1 MRMPAFIKI
10 TVPLFAA
17 ASFSSLLAPHPVHA
31 KTFVCPNGQGAGQ
44 AQVGVQGGHGRSRC
58 VAYMPTKANE
68 QANSIATNQ
77 NQNGARQL
85 EQINFAAAASMRS
98 SDTGNV
104 KYPPL
109 TLSRWKLLHAPN
121 GVLPI
126 GSKVNRAFRC
136 PSVQA
141 ARSVIRLIPPVR
153 NRGAANPQQLRG
165 FAAAIKKHGC
175 RPTTARYL
183 VTDLHENAFIS
194 LGYEAGED
202 WTALTVKQGN
212 TAGIGLVYDASF
224 D

>member
-1 MRMPAFIKI
+1 MKF
-10 TVPLFAA
+10 TVPLFAV
-17 ASFSSLLAPHPVHA
+17 ASFLSFLSPDPVQA
-31 KTFVCPNGQGAGQ
+31 QTFVCPSGSGAGAVQ
-44 AQVGVQGGHGRSRC
+44 ISVQGGSPGGSRY
-58 VAYMPTKANE
+58 VACRAKDSVAPIHKQNE
-68 QANSIATNQ
+68 S
-77 NQNGARQL
+77 RQFG
-85 EQINFAAAASMRS
+85 QVNFAAAASMRS

-104 KYPPL
+104 KYPPI
-109 TLSRWKLLHAPN
+109 TLNRWKVLHAPN

-126 GSKVNRAFRC
+126 GAKLNRAFRC

-153 NRGAANPQQLRG
+153 NRGAANPHQLRG

-175 RPTTARYL
+175 RPTTGRYS
-183 VTDLHENAFIS
+183 VTSLHENAFIS

-212 TAGIGLVYDASF
+212 TSGIGLVYDASF

>member
-1 MRMPAFIKI
+1 MKLSF
-10 TVPLFAA
+10 PLLAA
-17 ASFSSLLAPHPVHA
+17 ASFLSFLSTDPVHA
-31 KTFVCPNGQGAGQ
+31 ETFVCPNDPGAGEV
-44 AQVGVQGGHGRSRC
+44 QVNVQGGSHGWSRC
-58 VAYMPTKANE
+58 VAYMQTTLNKP
-68 QANSIATNQ
+68 ANSVATTHK
-77 NQNGARQL
+77 QNGASQFGKV
-85 EQINFAAAASMRS
+85 NFASAASMRS

-109 TLSRWKLLHAPN
+109 TLNRWKLLHAPN
-121 GVLPI
+121 GILPI
-126 GSKVNRAFRC
+126 GSKLNRAFRC

-165 FAAAIKKHGC
+165 FAVAIKKHGC
-175 RPTTARYL
+175 RPTTGRYL
-183 VTDLHENAFIS
+183 VTSLHENAFIS

-212 TAGIGLVYDASF
+212 TSGIGLVYDASF